1 MPDRPVLIVDGLN
14 FFIRHFVANPSI
26 SDHGHHIGGLVGF
39 LKGLWHLCDRVS
51 PSRIVVVWEGGGS
64 PRRRAIY
71 KNYKDKRRPQ
81 KLNRYYDDEIPN
93 TTQNRNNQVTK
104 IIEMLKYVPVSQVYV
119 SDCEADDLIAYLTK
133 YTFNEQRCVI
143 VSSDRDLYQ
152 LLSKRVIQWSPGQ
165 RKFLTIKTLIEQVGI
180 SATNFCTARALIG
193 DGSDKIDGVPRAGFA
208 SLAKRF
214 PELSG
219 NDFISVSEMIN
230 LAHQRVQDK
239 KLKLFESII
248 EHKKI
253 AMRNWK
259 LMYLDTMNL
268 SADQVKKMQY
278 SIENSPPTGNKI
290 ALVKL
295 MLQEGISNFDIDTFY
310 TSLNSRLQGNR

>member
-1 MPDRPVLIVDGLN
+1 VPDRPVLIVDGLN

-51 PSRIVVVWEGGGS
+51 PSRMVVVWEGGGS

-71 KNYKDKRRPQ
+71 ENYKDKRRPQ
-81 KLNRYYDDEIPN
+81 KLNRYYDDEIPD
-93 TTQNRNNQVTK
+93 TPQNRNNQVTK
-104 IIEMLKYVPVSQVYV
+104 IIEALKHVPVSQVYV
-119 SDCEADDLIAYLTK
+119 SDCEADDLIAYLAK

-165 RKFLTIKTLIEQVGI
+165 KKFITIKTLIEKFGI

-239 KLKLFESII
+239 KLKLFESMIA
-248 EHKKI
+248 HKKI

-278 SIENSPPTGNKI
+278 SIENSPPVGNKI

-295 MLQEGISNFDIDTFY
+295 MLREGISNFDIDTFY